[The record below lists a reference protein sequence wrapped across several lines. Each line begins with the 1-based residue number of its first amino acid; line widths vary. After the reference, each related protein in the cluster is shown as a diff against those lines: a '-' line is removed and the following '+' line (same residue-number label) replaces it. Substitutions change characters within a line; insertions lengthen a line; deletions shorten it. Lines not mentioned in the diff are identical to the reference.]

1 MIMKLHEF
9 LIKAHE
15 RLDAATV
22 AFEIG
27 ETANCMFHL
36 GNLHGLNLLFI
47 ESEEINKFETFP
59 EQQLRKAKEEIEGY
73 KPDRKF
79 INGIEQPANQN
90 IAAQDRA
97 TQGCDPS
104 GAARLK
110 AGWQRD

>member
-1 MIMKLHEF
+1 MVKHI
-9 LIKAHE
+9 
-15 RLDAATV
+15 
-22 AFEIG
+22 
-27 ETANCMFHL
+27 
-36 GNLHGLNLLFI
+36 
-47 ESEEINKFETFP
+47 ETFP
-59 EQQLRKAKEEIEGY
+59 EQQLRKAKEKIEGY

-79 INGIEQPANQN
+79 INGIEQPANQKSN